1 MKRRSFL
8 IASLVVLVSLLAT
21 AAWWLN
27 RERGSK
33 TAVEIARPVSPP
45 AKTPVSSVVV
55 VQLDGEAAKRAEI
68 QTATVELRPVAQE
81 IRVPGTVEPNQYR
94 NVTVSSIVGGTVTA
108 VTARLGDLVGQ
119 GRSLAV
125 ISSKEVAEA
134 QRAYVAHAAMVEAD
148 HKRVVRT
155 GKLLTIGAA
164 SRQELEAAVAE
175 HAEHA
180 SELESARERLLQM
193 GISAA
198 TIAKLTSATAIG
210 ADVSVASPIA
220 GTVIERKVNLG
231 QVISEGA
238 EMFTV
243 TDLSTVWVV
252 GDLYEQNF
260 RDVRVGSR
268 ARITTVAYPGR
279 EFYGK
284 VSYIDPQVNPE
295 TRTSRVRVEVSNPAA
310 RFRLNMFVDLA
321 FEGKGDAVVSVPE
334 EAVQFVGD
342 RAVVYQPDPKIA
354 GKFLQRPVEL
364 GNKGAGFYEV
374 LDGLQT
380 GGRVVTKGSFIL
392 RSESLRMNPQQ

>member
-1 MKRRSFL
+1 MKHRRLL
-8 IASLVVLVSLLAT
+8 IASVLVLVSLLAA
-21 AAWWLN
+21 AAWWVS
-27 RERGSK
+27 RERERSA
-33 TAVEIARPVSPP
+33 AVEVPRSISPP
-45 AKTPVSSVVV
+45 AKASVPAVVV
-55 VQLDGEAAKRAEI
+55 VQLDGESAKRAEI
-68 QTATVELRPVAQE
+68 QTAAVETRPVAQE
-81 IRVPGTVEPNQYR
+81 IRAPGTVEPNQYR
-94 NVTVSSIVGGTVTA
+94 NVTVSSIVAGTVTA
-108 VTARLGDLVGQ
+108 VTAKLGDFVGR
-119 GRSLAV
+119 GRSLAT

-134 QRAYVAHAAMVEAD
+134 QRAYVTAAAMVEAD

-155 GKLLTIGAA
+155 EKLLAIGAA
-164 SRQELEAAVAE
+164 SRQELEAVQAE

-193 GISAA
+193 GINAA

-210 ADVSVASPIA
+210 ADISVASPIA
-220 GTVIERKVNLG
+220 GTVLERKINLG
-231 QVISEGA
+231 QVISEGV

-252 GDLYEQNF
+252 GNLYEQNF
-260 RDVRVGSR
+260 RDVRIGSR

-279 EFYGK
+279 KFYGR

-295 TRTSRVRVEVSNPAA
+295 TRTSRVRVEVSNPAG
-310 RFRLNMFVDLA
+310 RFRLNMFVELS

-342 RAVVYQPDPKIA
+342 LAVVYQPDPKIA
-354 GKFLQRPVEL
+354 GTFLQKRVEL

-374 LDGLQT
+374 LGGLQS